1 MKFLKIKLP
10 FGLNENNTIAHISS
24 VDSGKNCNCVCPS
37 CGSSLI
43 AAKGTKNQH
52 HFKHAS
58 TNECVGGL
66 ESAIHLAAK
75 QIIMERRQIKLP
87 EFTIIESALD
97 SKSIMHTESKT
108 IVKNGRVISF
118 DSVQEEQ
125 AFNGMKADI
134 QGIKKNEKLIIEIFY
149 RHKVDDQK
157 IDKIKEAN
165 ISAIEIDLSDLT
177 PEDVKDWE
185 TFWSCINE
193 PKRIQWLNNA
203 KAPAQVLELSKK
215 LKEKIQKVEKKYEQ
229 QEIIKQ
235 RREREEK
242 NQLKVALSEFDKV
255 CSEDI
260 IAQLKEEANQ
270 HPILIAHSQ
279 DLKLSLNELPDFLDL
294 DVPNGDWIY
303 SCDRRVWQT
312 AVYSYFIC
320 RRSTSYFSIKQVDD
334 WLQNYCNC
342 KVPPCA
348 KIVGKFGRRHNDLVP
363 EHISENMPSSWATLR
378 AYLNHLSKL
387 GILIYSGND
396 RKHNGSCWFEI
407 FSRDFHLNNSNY
419 YSLV

>member
-1 MKFLKIKLP
+1 MTKTGNLKLP
-10 FGLNENNTIAHISS
+10 FGLSENGAIVHVSN
-24 VDSGKNCNCVCPS
+24 VERGKSCNCVCPS

-43 AAKGTKNQH
+43 AAKGVKNQH

-58 TNECVGGL
+58 NNECVVGL

-75 QIIMERRQIKLP
+75 QIIMERRQIRLP
-87 EFTIIESALD
+87 EYTIIESALD
-97 SKSIMHTESKT
+97 SRGKMHVESKT

-118 DSVQEEQ
+118 DSVNEEY
-125 AFNGMKADI
+125 ALNGMKADI
-134 QGIKKNEKLIIEIFY
+134 LGIKKNEKLIIEIFY

-165 ISAIEIDLSDLT
+165 ISVIEIDLSDLT
-177 PEDVKDWE
+177 QEDLKDWE
-185 TFWSCINE
+185 TFWSCINN
-193 PKRIQWLNNA
+193 PKRTQWLNNA
-203 KAPAQVLELSKK
+203 KAPAQFLELSKN

-235 RREREEK
+235 RREQEEK
-242 NQLKVALSEFDKV
+242 NLLKLALSEFDKV
-255 CSEDI
+255 CNEDI
-260 IAQLKEEANQ
+260 IAQFNEEANQ
-270 HPILIAHSQ
+270 HPILISHSQ
-279 DLKLSLNELPDFLDL
+279 GLKLSLNELPDFLDL

-303 SCDRRVWQT
+303 GCARRVWQT

-348 KIVGKFGRRHNDLVP
+348 KIVGRFGRRHNDLVP
-363 EHISENMPSSWATLR
+363 DHIAENMPSSWVTLK
-378 AYLNHLSKL
+378 AYFYHLTQL
-387 GILIYSGND
+387 GKLIYSGND
-396 RKHNGSCWFEI
+396 KRNKGSCWFTI
-407 FSRDFHLNNSNY
+407 FREESFEY
-419 YSLV
+419 C